1 MPSYGTY
8 GDCTRK
14 TVTNTSDRFG
24 QDEEADTIFRYNGRD
39 GVVTDS
45 NGMYYMHSRYY
56 SPYLKPRSCGK
67 CYSNAVS
74 VF

>member
-1 MPSYGTY
+1 MSSYGTY
-8 GDCTRK
+8 EDCTK
-14 TVTNTSDRFG
+14 EKIANTSEIFSRDK
-24 QDEEADTIFRYNGRD
+24 EADTIFRYNGRD

-45 NGMYYMHSRYY
+45 NGMYYMRSRYY